1 MVSSKLSQ
9 TLGVFLRIREF
20 VPFSVLRSLYNT
32 MIYPYISYTIEAWYN
47 APKTVINS
55 VEVLQRKII
64 RCVNFLD
71 TRERTDSYFKQAN
84 LLPIKSIFEF
94 KISLHDPLYDPLL
107 LTKLRTFQDQHGH
120 FTRTRDSYVIPRF
133 KRKRTNAHIHCSCI
147 TLWNQIPD
155 NVKQASTPT
164 SFRTVW

>member
-1 MVSSKLSQ
+1 
-9 TLGVFLRIREF
+9 
-20 VPFSVLRSLYNT
+20 
-32 MIYPYISYTIEAWYN
+32 MIYLYISYTIEAWYN

-94 KISLHDPLYDPLL
+94 KISLYMYKTINDPLYDPLL

-120 FTRTRDSYVIPRF
+120 FTRNRDSYVIPRF
-133 KRKRTNAHIHCSCI
+133 KRKRTNAHIHYSCI

-155 NVKQASTPT
+155 NVKQASTLT
-164 SFRTVW
+164 SFRTV